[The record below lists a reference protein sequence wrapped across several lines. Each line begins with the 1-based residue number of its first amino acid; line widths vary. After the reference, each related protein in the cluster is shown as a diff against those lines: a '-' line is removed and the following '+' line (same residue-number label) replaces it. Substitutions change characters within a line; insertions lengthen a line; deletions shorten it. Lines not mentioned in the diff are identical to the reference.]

1 MLKRDSCRQPSETL
15 SEKRESR
22 TPRVYLPSQ
31 SQILQLG
38 NKEELGDRDRCG
50 SSVDCLS
57 AAPYNL
63 ESDGVS

>member
-1 MLKRDSCRQPSETL
+1 MLQRDSCRQRSETL

-38 NKEELGDRDRCG
+38 NKEELEIGTG
-50 SSVDCLS
+50 AAAVSTAS
-57 AAPYNL
+57 ARL
-63 ESDGVS
+63 LTI